1 MGIYPMNGE
10 TKTKLE
16 LASHP
21 LRNRRLFYLC
31 ILLLLALTAVII
43 LVSANMY
50 FKYKNEYEATQARIT
65 EVEQKR
71 GLAQREELKMD
82 RQIENES
89 AAHLLK
95 INFINGLIYRKSFS
109 WIGFLSDLEN
119 ALPARCYIVSLVP
132 SQRGDL
138 GMEVIIRVASPSLE
152 DLLKLYTQLVSLGF
166 ENVLIRSEEQADNGM
181 LISEVS
187 FIYEKHI

>member
-1 MGIYPMNGE
+1 MNGE

-31 ILLLLALTAVII
+31 ILLLLALTAVVI